1 MKFTA
6 IDVETANAG
15 LSSICQI
22 GLATFEGGKHVK
34 SWSSLVDPN
43 DYFDA
48 INVSIHGITESMV
61 RGKPRFEE
69 VCSKLN
75 EELSG
80 EIVVSHT
87 AFDRSSI
94 TSAYRK
100 TGLDAPDLTWLD
112 SAKVVRR
119 TWSQF
124 SSSGYGLS
132 SVAAY
137 LNIKFSHH
145 DALEDARAAGE
156 ILVAALSESGIEVS
170 EWLVRSNQRI
180 GSRGRGSDKITRE
193 GNGEGP
199 LFGEKVV
206 FTGALVIPRRE
217 IADIAANAGCEVLAG
232 VTKKTTLLVVGDQ
245 DVSKL
250 AGHSKSS
257 KHRKAEELIA
267 KGRGIRILRESDL
280 MAMLESADAG

>member
-6 IDVETANAG
+6 IDVETANAD

-22 GLATFEGGKHVK
+22 GLATFEGGKLVN

-48 INVSIHGITESMV
+48 VNVSIHGITESMV
-61 RGKPRFEE
+61 KGKPRFEE
-69 VCSKLN
+69 ICSKLK

-100 TGLDAPDLTWLD
+100 AGLDTPDLTWLD

-132 SVAAY
+132 SVASF
-137 LNIKFSHH
+137 LNIEFSHH

-156 ILVAALSESGIEVS
+156 ILIAAISESGIDVS

-180 GSRGRGSDKITRE
+180 GSRGNDKITRE
-193 GNGEGP
+193 GNEEGP

-206 FTGALVIPRRE
+206 FTGALIIPRRE

-267 KGRGIRILRESDL
+267 KGGGIRILRESDL
-280 MAMLESADAG
+280 MTMLEPADQG